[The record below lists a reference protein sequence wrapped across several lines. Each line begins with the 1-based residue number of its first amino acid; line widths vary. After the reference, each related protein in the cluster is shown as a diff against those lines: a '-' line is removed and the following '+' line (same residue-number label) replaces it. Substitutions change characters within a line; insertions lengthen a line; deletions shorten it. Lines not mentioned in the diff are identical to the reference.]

1 MLHNLSKILLIFI
14 LLSSMVLCKELN
26 SEEQKINS
34 ALEVLRKYGYEKN
47 LEILNGNNYTHNP
60 VKIIFKDLSEVNF
73 AYSKFYAISANDDST
88 GNLYILI
95 NDNLR
100 NTNIKALACLILH
113 ESNHCKYNKS
123 DTVSEEMKA
132 HTDEVMLYN
141 RILDDDEGLQDKTDD
156 RLIIR
161 LNKLKKIYD
170 AAIRG
175 YITNNTNYANYLKIK
190 E

>member
-1 MLHNLSKILLIFI
+1 MA
-14 LLSSMVLCKELN
+14 LCKELN

-73 AYSKFYAISANDDST
+73 AYSKFYAISANDDSM

-113 ESNHCKYNKS
+113 ESNHCRYNKPCN
-123 DTVSEEMKA
+123 VSEELQS
-132 HTDEVMLYN
+132 HLLEVMLYN
-141 RILDDDEGLQDKTDD
+141 KILEDDENLQSKTED
-156 RLIIR
+156 RLILR

-170 AAIRG
+170 DAIRS
-175 YITNNTNYANYLKIK
+175 YITSNTSYVNYLKIK